1 MIRNKRILSA
11 ICALMICVFIMT
23 FGLSS
28 CTKRSKADP
37 HDAQDTEEV
46 SAAEL
51 PPENTGSED
60 NEPEDTPVPAE
71 DTEPEPSPT
80 PTPSAGG
87 QTTTQLLPGQGLP
100 EFIISINTGNRN
112 PDSAGDAAAQN
123 TAQPVNNP
131 SSPAMPSP
139 SSVNSNAS
147 EPDNNGM
154 NDIQTTPQPVN
165 NPPSPAVPSP
175 SPVNST
181 VPEPDNSGD
190 ILLPELP

>member
-1 MIRNKRILSA
+1 
-11 ICALMICVFIMT
+11 MT

-37 HDAQDTEEV
+37 HNAQDAQQV

-100 EFIISINTGNRN
+100 EIIISINTGNRN
-112 PDSAGDAAAQN
+112 PDSAEDAAAQD

-131 SSPAMPSP
+131 SSPAVP
-139 SSVNSNAS
+139 
-147 EPDNNGM
+147 
-154 NDIQTTPQPVN
+154 
-165 NPPSPAVPSP
+165 PPSPVISTVPGP
-175 SPVNST
+175 DNST